1 MSPKEYII
9 KLLEE
14 VVKDVKADTSEID
27 SDTALAIA
35 GMIAHRPMSREV
47 ASKYLNISYSKF
59 AKYVDEGKLPQGRK
73 RSGWKE
79 LAWYKDELD
88 RYKIELKQ

>member
-1 MSPKEYII
+1 MSPKEYVIH
-9 KLLEE
+9 LLETA
-14 VVKDVKADTSEID
+14 VKDIKADTSEID

-35 GMIAHRPMSREV
+35 GMIAHRPMSRET

-59 AKYVDEGKLPQGRK
+59 GKYVDEGKIPKGQK
-73 RSGWKE
+73 RTGWKE

-88 RYKIELKQ
+88 KCRYNLK